1 MSQGQDLP
9 KVGVSWAADTV
20 TEKRV
25 VWAKEGKGEQLRAV
39 ERSLSGWSQ
48 HSQSSNPR
56 HLMPRTVCFHELGLP
71 QPTVQ
76 LPLWGLSHL

>member
-25 VWAKEGKGEQLRAV
+25 VWAKEGKGEQLKAV
-39 ERSLSGWSQ
+39 ERSLSGWS
-48 HSQSSNPR
+48 
-56 HLMPRTVCFHELGLP
+56 
-71 QPTVQ
+71 
-76 LPLWGLSHL
+76 